1 MTFFVKAGSAMGKS
15 IKSED
20 TTGAQGSLEIIVN
33 SKGLGQSFKIFQEEN
48 RIMDEAKAYML
59 GAIYNPAFVVDAI
72 DNFKIGVGGTSTL
85 GGTDTL
91 PVPGDRVDLY
101 DPYTSGYSTAMPT
114 PSTSIDGK
122 TVTFT
127 FSIADTDMNGV
138 YINEVAMFRNSG
150 TIFNMKTF
158 PSILK
163 TSGFSLT
170 FIWTIRHK

>member
-1 MTFFVKAGSAMGKS
+1 MGKL
-15 IKSED
+15 IESED
-20 TTGAQGSLEIIVN
+20 ATGAEGALAIIIRP
-33 SKGLGQSFKIFQEEN
+33 KGLDKDFKIFHEPN

-59 GAIYNPAFVVDAI
+59 AAIYNPGFVIDAV
-72 DNFKIGVGGTSTL
+72 DNFKIGQGGTSTS
-85 GGTDTL
+85 GGVDTI
-91 PVPGDRVDLY
+91 PIPGDRSDLY
-101 DPYTSGYSTAMPT
+101 TPYTTGYSTAMPT
-114 PSTSIDGK
+114 PSVSVDGK
-122 TVTFT
+122 AVTFT
-127 FSIADTDMNGV
+127 FSIPDTDMNGV